1 MENKINVAELLKDCP
16 KGTELYSPL
25 VGDCKFVK
33 VHDYESQIIVKLE
46 TGATV
51 AFLSDGRYFDYSN
64 AECMLFPSK
73 DKTAW
78 KGFHRPFVEGDIVTW
93 QDRGSLVACIYK
105 ERKNTTSFYH
115 HIALYNLLS

>member
-73 DKTAW
+73 DKTA
-78 KGFHRPFVEGDIVTW
+78 PFYVVGGNFYYKCIPYEDNEYLLGKTEDCDDFYKTW
-93 QDRGSLVACIYK
+93 
-105 ERKNTTSFYH
+105 
-115 HIALYNLLS
+115 